1 MFTPSQHDVR
11 RFFCGVY
18 AKLRDGQKIDDAMEL
33 IAANWIKQH
42 PEYAADLA
50 DEQKALAA
58 EYTPE
63 KGAINPFLHLSM
75 HLSIAEQ
82 ISVNQPAGVRDVF
95 LQLAEKQGE
104 HEAHHQ
110 MMDALGEML
119 WKSQRDG
126 VPPNPV
132 AYIEDLRRRV
142 S

>member
-18 AKLRDGQKIDDAMEL
+18 AKLRDGVSIDDAMEL

-42 PEYAADLA
+42 PEYAADFA

-58 EYTPE
+58 EYTAE

-95 LQLAEKQGE
+95 LQLAETQGE
-104 HEAHHQ
+104 HAAHHQ

-119 WKSQRDG
+119 WNSQRAG
-126 VPPNPV
+126 VAPDASRYV
-132 AYIEDLRRRV
+132 EALKRLL
-142 S
+142 